1 MSNKKSKHR
10 WSLWLI
16 ALLFFIGVASI
27 LYPVVSNLLNVM
39 TANTVTAGY
48 DNEVQNMSD
57 NELDELL
64 KQAQH
69 YNAELYKGTADSEDA
84 KCLNRT
90 DGIMCYLD
98 VPSINVYLPVY
109 YGTSEDVLQK
119 GCGYLENTSLPVGG
133 ENTHSVISGHTGL
146 PSAKMLT
153 DLDQVEV
160 GDMFYI
166 HVLGEVLAYKI
177 DDIHAVTPDSTDSL
191 RIVPG
196 EDYVTLLTCTPYGIN
211 DKRLLVRG
219 VRVPYDPDAVAD
231 TEEKITDPPTTQDGL
246 DWAVM
251 EQIIN
256 ISLIVLV
263 ALIVFVIAILIV
275 RHNTKKLRRDNAE
288 KHNDD
293 EKQEE

>member
-1 MSNKKSKHR
+1 
-10 WSLWLI
+10 
-16 ALLFFIGVASI
+16 
-27 LYPVVSNLLNVM
+27 M
-39 TANTVTAGY
+39 TANTVTVQY
-48 DNEVQNMSD
+48 DNEVKNMSD
-57 NELDELL
+57 DELDDMLR
-64 KQAQH
+64 KAHQ
-69 YNAELYKGTADSEDA
+69 YNADLYKGISDSEDA

-90 DGIMCYLD
+90 GGVMCYVD

-109 YGTSEDVLQK
+109 YGTTNEVLQK

-177 DDIHAVTPDSTDSL
+177 DNIQAVTPDTTDAL

-219 VRVPYDPDAVAD
+219 TRVPYDPDALTD
-231 TEEKITDPPTTQDGL
+231 TDKEVITDPPTTQEGL
-246 DWAVM
+246 DWAVI
-251 EQIIN
+251 EEIIV
-256 ISLIVLV
+256 ISAIVLA
-263 ALIVFVIAILIV
+263 ALIVFVIAALIV
-275 RHNTKKLRRDNAE
+275 HNNTKKLKRAKAE